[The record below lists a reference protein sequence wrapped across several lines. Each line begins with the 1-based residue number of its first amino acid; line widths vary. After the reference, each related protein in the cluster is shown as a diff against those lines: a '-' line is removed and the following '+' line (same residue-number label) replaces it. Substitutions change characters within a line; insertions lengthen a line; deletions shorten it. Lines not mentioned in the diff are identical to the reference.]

1 VRWPASV
8 AAEHPLQRREVGR
21 SLQWREGGRRRHRR
35 RGGGAAPAG
44 HGESLDFGGDSGRGI
59 EGRRGK
65 VWAPRLERRFWL
77 AKVGQ
82 REAEFGQQSVGVH
95 FNLKLL
101 KFNLKSWI
109 KRPLKI
115 LLHFGRREGVLAK
128 LTTLVR
134 S

>member
-1 VRWPASV
+1 MRWPASV

-101 KFNLKSWI
+101 KFNLKELDKKTVKDTLTFW
-109 KRPLKI
+109 K
-115 LLHFGRREGVLAK
+115 EGGS
-128 LTTLVR
+128 T